1 LPANDANAPFG
12 MRTASVGVCSKESG
26 IESNRICTE
35 RLCAQRTAQRT
46 AEGIAQGTAQGIA
59 QGTAQGTMTFSA
71 AEVCVYCVSPQ
82 NGHFAVLA

>member
-1 LPANDANAPFG
+1 MTNKLLVLMFVAA
-12 MRTASVGVCSKESG
+12 VGLALG
-26 IESNRICTE
+26 
-35 RLCAQRTAQRT
+35 A
-46 AEGIAQGTAQGIA
+46 AQGRAQGSA

>member
-12 MRTASVGVCSKESG
+12 IRTASVGVCSKESG

-35 RLCAQRTAQRT
+35 RLCALRTAQRT
-46 AEGIAQGTAQGIA
+46 AEGIA